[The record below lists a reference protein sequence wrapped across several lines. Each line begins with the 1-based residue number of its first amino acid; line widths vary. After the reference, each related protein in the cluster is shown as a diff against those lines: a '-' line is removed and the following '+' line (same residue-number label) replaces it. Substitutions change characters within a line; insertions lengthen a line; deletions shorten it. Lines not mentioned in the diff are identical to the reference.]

1 MAPRPARLD
10 QLTSLRFFAAMA
22 VVASHLWPLAEYPN
36 ALQGLA
42 RTLFHEGY
50 AGVSFFFML
59 SGFILAH
66 TYQAKL
72 ASGAVGWGKY
82 LALRLMRILPLHWL
96 VSLPLAALALWDNG
110 WGEWPK
116 VALNLALLQAWVPNP
131 DWYFTVNEPS
141 WSLAD
146 EGFFYACF
154 AGLALLPLR
163 RLGWFAAGLLALNLG
178 VVVWRIGSGHGA
190 VIINDHNTLT
200 HWLTY
205 IDPVARLLDFV
216 VGMLVYRL
224 PRHGWAGARA
234 SLVEMGAVAV
244 LLAAMVA
251 YPLLGVA
258 DVWRMQLAYLPL
270 MALVIWAFGQSGGAL
285 SGWLARSK
293 LLILLGD
300 ASFALYL
307 VHLPIVHGGVLL
319 QNALGDAA
327 IGWLPWAGAVIVVAV
342 AASIAVFRW
351 VEMPLMRAL
360 RPVVE
365 GWFTRPAP

>member
-1 MAPRPARLD
+1 MAPRPVRLD
-10 QLTSLRFFAAMA
+10 QLTSLRFFAALA

-36 ALQGLA
+36 SLQGLA

-72 ASGAVGWGKY
+72 ASGAVGRGRY
-82 LALRLMRILPLHWL
+82 LALRLARIVPLHWL
-96 VSLPLAALALWDNG
+96 VSLPLAGLALWQGG
-110 WGEWPK
+110 WGEAPK

-141 WSLAD
+141 WSLSD
-146 EGFFYACF
+146 EAFFYACF
-154 AGLALLPLR
+154 AGLAFLPLR

-178 VVVWRIGSGHGA
+178 VVAWRLGTGHGA
-190 VIINDHNTLT
+190 VIEADRNTLT

-224 PRHGWAGARA
+224 PRHGWSGWRA
-234 SLVEMGAVAV
+234 SGVEVGAVVV

-270 MALVIWAFGQSGGAL
+270 MALVIWAFGQGGGAL
-285 SGWLARSK
+285 STGLAGSK

-307 VHLPIVHGGVLL
+307 VHLPILHGGLAV
-319 QNALGDAA
+319 QDALGDAA
-327 IGWLPWAGAVIVVAV
+327 IGWLPWAGMVTVLAVVASV
-342 AASIAVFRW
+342 AVFRW

-360 RPVVE
+360 RPVIE